1 MSVRRA
7 GARLIGTQRL
17 DDNGALFLA
26 AAAGYFKA
34 EGIDRTMTT
43 YECGRMVA
51 EALAS
56 GTTDFALTGFCG
68 LQLRRQGH
76 DQGDRSANAG
86 EAVLR
91 GHRARRFQHRVQQ
104 GSADIRRYLGK
115 TVAIEALGS
124 ISHCQL
130 EQIARVKKVGMNRV
144 TVKPMRTLD
153 AIVHTIAT
161 EEIDAGI
168 VPASYARDLLAS
180 NQAKLVGWYSELD
193 EIQFGVLFAS
203 SKMIAIR
210 QSRNSY
216 VRTDAGSPTTRRRCC
231 ARTGIPS
238 VPQTPSRTK
247 RRQSLPGMFILI
259 VEPAPRLQSRRAPI
273 IDPQAQL
280 DVADIDRQIA
290 WHKAQG
296 RSTRPSA
303 HAMSLIEFRQVG
315 IFPQRRISLA
325 SLPMS

>member
-1 MSVRRA
+1 MPRIDFFGGDGVDIGIECPHRLHRDTLHADFLDPCDLLQLTVRDRA
-7 GARLIGTQRL
+7 ER
-17 DDNGALFLA
+17 
-26 AAAGYFKA
+26 
-34 EGIDRTMTT
+34 
-43 YECGRMVA
+43 
-51 EALAS
+51 
-56 GTTDFALTGFCG
+56 GTTRAPSSSVPTSG
-68 LQLRRQGH
+68 
-76 DQGDRSANAG
+76 SASQTF
-86 EAVLR
+86 EDIS
-91 GHRARRFQHRVQQ
+91 ARRSR
-104 GSADIRRYLGK
+104 SKR
-115 TVAIEALGS
+115 
-124 ISHCQL
+124 
-130 EQIARVKKVGMNRV
+130 
-144 TVKPMRTLD
+144 
-153 AIVHTIAT
+153 VHTIAT

-168 VPASYARDLLAS
+168 MPASYARDLLAS

-247 RRQSLPGMFILI
+247 RRQPLPGMFILI
-259 VEPAPRLQSRRAPI
+259 VEPAPRLQSRQAPI

>member
-1 MSVRRA
+1 
-7 GARLIGTQRL
+7 
-17 DDNGALFLA
+17 
-26 AAAGYFKA
+26 
-34 EGIDRTMTT
+34 MTT
-43 YECGRMVA
+43 YECDRMVA

-104 GSADIRRYLGK
+104 GS
-115 TVAIEALGS
+115 TVAIETLGS

-130 EQIARVKKVGMNRV
+130 EQIARVKKVGMKRV

-247 RRQSLPGMFILI
+247 RRQPLPGMFILI
-259 VEPAPRLQSRRAPI
+259 VEPPPRWQSRQALI

-280 DVADIDRQIA
+280 DVDRQIA

>member
-1 MSVRRA
+1 MRSHGGRSACIRHHRFPTHRVLRPPTSPARARSRRS
-7 GARLIGTQRL
+7 QR
-17 DDNGALFLA
+17 
-26 AAAGYFKA
+26 
-34 EGIDRTMTT
+34 ER
-43 YECGRMVA
+43 GR
-51 EALAS
+51 S
-56 GTTDFALTGFCG
+56 GTT
-68 LQLRRQGH
+68 
-76 DQGDRSANAG
+76 
-86 EAVLR
+86 
-91 GHRARRFQHRVQQ
+91 RAPSSSVPTS
-104 GSADIRRYLGK
+104 GSARVCRHSRYLGK
-115 TVAIEALGS
+115 TVAIETLGS

-247 RRQSLPGMFILI
+247 RRQPLPGMFILI